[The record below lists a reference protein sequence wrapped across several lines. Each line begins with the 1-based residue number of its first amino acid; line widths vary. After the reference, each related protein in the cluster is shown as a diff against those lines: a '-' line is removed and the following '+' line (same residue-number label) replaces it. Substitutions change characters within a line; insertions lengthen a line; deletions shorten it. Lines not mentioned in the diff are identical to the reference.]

1 MNEQA
6 SRLAAAYSAGGNA
19 TSLFAPL
26 TKSARL
32 SPETFGA
39 LIVFAWAAR
48 NGRSDLPDRDAL
60 AAEFL
65 QHRHE
70 LPPEGLEVL
79 HPEVR
84 AIGGEAIAE
93 YSEYMAAAQD
103 AGLIRRYNPAYVRC
117 HVEVGQIEARDRLA
131 EYRRTYGDLI
141 NWLDNRIEKL
151 SQR

>member
-1 MNEQA
+1 MNAQA
-6 SRLAAAYSAGGNA
+6 SRLAAAYSTGGSS

-26 TKSARL
+26 TKSAL
-32 SPETFGA
+32 LNPETFGA

-48 NGRSDLPDRDAL
+48 NGRSDLPDRDTL

-65 QHRHE
+65 EHRHE
-70 LPPEGLEVL
+70 LPPEGLDVL
-79 HPEVR
+79 HPETR
-84 AIGGEAIAE
+84 SIGNEAIAE

-117 HVEVGQIEARDRLA
+117 HVEVGQIEALDRLA
-131 EYRRTYGDLI
+131 EYRRTHGDLI
-141 NWLDNRIEKL
+141 KWLENRVEKL